1 MVVALTDKELIKLI
15 SKTLNIKKRDLTIKI
30 DIKMPN
36 SNMNGTIV
44 FEKDNWF
51 LDYTIK
57 DYILKEAENV

>member
-15 SKTLNIKKRDLTIKI
+15 SKTLNIKKKDLTIKI